1 MFIKQLLDFKILDF
15 TMTTKEM
22 EGQEKQALV
31 ITTLFV
37 KQLFGSNQFLKEN
50 TRGTASFLQ
59 AQMFIVQLLV
69 GVLFMSST

>member
-37 KQLFGSNQFLKEN
+37 KQLFGSNQFLQEK
-50 TRGTASFLQ
+50 THRTASFLQ

-69 GVLFMSST
+69 GVLFMIST